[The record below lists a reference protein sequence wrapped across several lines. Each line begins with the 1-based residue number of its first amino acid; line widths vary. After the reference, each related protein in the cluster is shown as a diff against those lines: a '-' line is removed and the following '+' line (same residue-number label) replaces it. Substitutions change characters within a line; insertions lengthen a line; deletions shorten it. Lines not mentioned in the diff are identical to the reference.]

1 MTNKQ
6 RAIAGASGGEEEIWQ
21 GYIEILQPDI
31 AGAALA
37 ERGRILTY
45 ATPVNEERW
54 FTYTADDPG
63 KGMKKFLSIVD
74 GSVMV
79 LSANQTPGA
88 TLTWSSCD
96 RNDPNAA
103 ANHASFRAGLAP
115 HDYVNWDVAQHKPD
129 ADFLTAW
136 NAAAVGER
144 FKLYQGAYNA
154 GAPTVNWVGYIVWR
168 STGSQHWLVFE
179 KPGANGETKFLF
191 VGVDP
196 TSGNN
201 NSGPTSSHGTLKFVA
216 HNVTLTAADL
226 TALPQHNYIRHLE
239 QTWP

>member
-1 MTNKQ
+1 MTTKHGVTVGN
-6 RAIAGASGGEEEIWQ
+6 SGGEEEIWQ
-21 GYIEILQPDI
+21 GYIEILQEDI

-45 ATPVNEERW
+45 ETPVSEERW

-63 KGMKKFLSIVD
+63 KGVKKFLAIVD

-79 LSANQTPGA
+79 LSANQTAAA

-103 ANHASFRAGLAP
+103 ANHASFRASLAA

-136 NAAAVGER
+136 NGAAASER
-144 FKLYQGAYNA
+144 FKLFQGAYNA
-154 GAPTVNWVGYIVWR
+154 GAPLVNWVGYIVWR
-168 STGSQHWLVFE
+168 KSGSQHWLVFE
-179 KPGANGETKFLF
+179 KNGASGETKFEF

-196 TSGNN
+196 TTGTN
-201 NSGPTSSHGTLKFVA
+201 NSGATGSHGTLKFVA

-226 TALPQHNYIRHLE
+226 TALPQRNYIRHLE